1 MEKEYTIDKIR
12 SEFADKQFDEQTLE
26 LITNFIKEFDSLFGK
41 YLPREEVLKRVRENL
56 DKVTFNYEFKNQRW
70 QGAYSLDDGAIL
82 LSKNLQDI
90 EKIRA
95 IFFHEMIHCLTANRE
110 KGTVGFDKT
119 MTFQEFD
126 EDSEKIWIGRGLDEG
141 VTEYI
146 TRIRCQKY
154 APELY
159 RNSYPILTE
168 QTENLAELIGEDAL
182 MDMTFNA
189 PGQLPEQLG
198 IDEYDTDDFLEA
210 FDSIW
215 KEEDKIYLNQNDKD
229 IRLFN
234 AMFGKRDTREM
245 NFAKSTIIK
254 TYEQLL
260 LSAPIATTEEFNQ
273 MYRKILK
280 YMRQLGK
287 QANIEMSSTLT
298 RKIRELVHNTGK
310 SMEELMGELDEEP
323 RLLLQ
328 RTLIIRQFEASSNEE
343 KIELLTNK
351 DFHNQV
357 FEAGEDETLP
367 ELRARLAANIIQTDS
382 QETSTSLYR
391 MLEAGLAQMIK
402 DKKYN
407 IDRLAIEAINMS
419 EDYFSNHRSIFN
431 LYYTDLENSAYLGTY
446 SLNDDFD
453 LVEFSQDIPEETKQ
467 DILREYPEFADAIL
481 LYSQKGEIV
490 ACHDNEQYTRID
502 EYGEENTS
510 DGENIYCPSKLETY
524 QKKLRTAI
532 ARCRVGMP
540 RVLFNRPQE
549 LATLI
554 EGILSGTS
562 EKDLPGNSTISRQQV
577 SRATH
582 EITQKEIDE
591 VRKYIAYEADIDK
604 KRQEALKA
612 GLSEDIRN

>member
-56 DKVTFNYEFKNQRW
+56 DKVTFNYEFKNQRM
-70 QGAYSLDDGAIL
+70 QGAYSLDDGNIL

-95 IFFHEMIHCLTANRE
+95 VFFHEMIHCLTANRE

-126 EDSEKIWIGRGLDEG
+126 EDLEKIWIGRGFDEG

-159 RNSYPILTE
+159 RNSYPILAE
-168 QTENLAELIGEDAL
+168 QIDNLAELIGEDAL

-234 AMFGKRDTREM
+234 AMFGIRDAREM
-245 NFAKSTIIK
+245 NFAKATIIK

-287 QANIEMSSTLT
+287 QTNIEMSSTLT
-298 RKIRELVHNTGK
+298 RQIRELVHNTGK

-328 RTLIIRQFEASSNEE
+328 RTLIIRQFEAASNEE
-343 KIELLTNK
+343 KLELLTSK
-351 DFHNQV
+351 EFDSQV
-357 FEAGEDETLP
+357 FEAGEDGTVQG
-367 ELRARLAANIIQTDS
+367 LRARLAANVIETDS
-382 QETSTSLYR
+382 QETSAKLYR
-391 MLEAGLAQMIK
+391 MLTSGLAQIIK

-407 IDRLAIEAINMS
+407 IDRLAIENIKMLG
-419 EDYFSNHRSIFN
+419 EIFGDRRSIFN
-431 LYYTDLENSAYLGTY
+431 LYYTDLENSVYLGTY

-453 LVEFSQDIPEETKQ
+453 LVEFSQDIPEKIKQ
-467 DILREYPEFADAIL
+467 EILKEFPEFAEVIL

-490 ACHDNEQYTRID
+490 ACHDNERYTRID

-510 DGENIYCPSKLETY
+510 DGDNIYCPSKLEIY

-532 ARCRVGMP
+532 ARCKIGMP

-562 EKDLPGNSTISRQQV
+562 EKDLPGDSTISRQQV

-582 EITQKEIDE
+582 VITQKEIDE
-591 VRKYIAYEADIDK
+591 VSKYIAYEADISK
-604 KRQEALKA
+604 KRQEALKT
-612 GLSEDIRN
+612 GLSGDSRN